1 MKEKNEDNQTNIEK
15 ELFSLIEFAKWE
27 LNNFNLL
34 KKTSKIIK
42 SELILIDKDTLKK
55 WKEKSCYN
63 IFKKQIFN
71 YLFALNKIKNQKEK
85 INQENININKKW
97 NKMLLEK
104 KINLNDIKSLNK
116 IDLSGI
122 YLSLKEKK
130 INAYKNYE
138 IVSSKLYHIFQPF
151 INYKITVEGFYN
163 KGKLI
168 IPLNY
173 KNEMSLRT
181 SIKSDENFLEI
192 IFLNNKNE
200 SEDWICILPNDN
212 SICKQIENF
221 YINETIENLNTNIFN
236 TIEPKDNNKKEL
248 YFSSENG
255 DKIKYRIINKKN
267 VNSSHS
273 KISDNFNME
282 NIINLKQDN
291 HIEKN
296 NGKDLEKLRLILSQ
310 KIKNLQEINQ
320 RINQRNNNILKLQ
333 TNPDKGTDNIN
344 SNNNEYEKKLKEI
357 KNKCLKAENEYKM
370 KQIELTKEK
379 KNLNDKEKI
388 FKNYI
393 NELKLKE
400 EQDNKDLML
409 FENNDDLSKSKKNYE
424 NNYLIKEKKLKNKE
438 ELLNKREKEIKKK
451 ELNLKDKEIMINKEK
466 LELSKKEKEL
476 DEKLEEINEKLIYMK
491 NKNYLMNIKE
501 SDEKEINIEEKE
513 EENDS
518 HKELSEKVND
528 LDEKITL
535 QNQTITKENKIKK
548 INISKNISNNYKTLN
563 SISYKN
569 RSPDIISK
577 KFNKFNKFNL
587 SPENNKL
594 KKNILFQSINNN
606 NESNSINNERRI
618 SNFNFKRAKTLTN
631 ENNNFKFN
639 NNTLSLKI
647 NNNKLKLN
655 PNVKQTETKINKNA
669 MSLGLEETERP
680 NNINPVLQ
688 CLAHIP
694 ELAEGIL
701 ELGYKKKIFKENN
714 NIELTRNFASIVN
727 NIFFPL
733 KYNNDEIIY
742 CPINFVS
749 TFIQTCPLIN
759 EEDVPIYF
767 NTYDMVKF
775 ILETFHEQLNIKK
788 DNINNDIK
796 DEPINISDEKNV
808 LVNFLTKFTN
818 NNNSLISKL
827 FYGLIK
833 SKCIC
838 NGCGNNQFYFDYYSY
853 LYFDLPKIFKYVMD
867 NKILNKKR
875 SILNLYDCFDYQRR
889 EINLNPFTND
899 INTSIL
905 EIFNINSKSGKTFCD
920 NCQNESSCKLYNC
933 LYSSNTI
940 LTIILE
946 RGDDNNYFIEDFK
959 FPEELNLENYVE
971 INKNVKKYYL
981 CGVVSNLGR
990 NNSFGR
996 FIAYCR
1002 MINKG
1007 KWFSYENEKRKL
1019 CYIND
1024 VYKNGIPYMLIY
1036 HKV

>member
-27 LNNFNLL
+27 LNYFSLL

-55 WKEKSCYN
+55 WKEKSGYN
-63 IFKKQIFN
+63 IFKKHIFN
-71 YLFALNKIKNQKEK
+71 YLFALNKIKNKKEK

-267 VNSSHS
+267 VNSCHS

-333 TNPDKGTDNIN
+333 TNPDKEGDNI

-424 NNYLIKEKKLKNKE
+424 NNY
-438 ELLNKREKEIKKK
+438 
-451 ELNLKDKEIMINKEK
+451 
-466 LELSKKEKEL
+466 
-476 DEKLEEINEKLIYMK
+476 
-491 NKNYLMNIKE
+491 
-501 SDEKEINIEEKE
+501 
-513 EENDS
+513 
-518 HKELSEKVND
+518 
-528 LDEKITL
+528 
-535 QNQTITKENKIKK
+535 
-548 INISKNISNNYKTLN
+548 
-563 SISYKN
+563 
-569 RSPDIISK
+569 
-577 KFNKFNKFNL
+577 
-587 SPENNKL
+587 
-594 KKNILFQSINNN
+594 
-606 NESNSINNERRI
+606 
-618 SNFNFKRAKTLTN
+618 
-631 ENNNFKFN
+631 
-639 NNTLSLKI
+639 
-647 NNNKLKLN
+647 
-655 PNVKQTETKINKNA
+655 
-669 MSLGLEETERP
+669 
-680 NNINPVLQ
+680 
-688 CLAHIP
+688 
-694 ELAEGIL
+694 
-701 ELGYKKKIFKENN
+701 
-714 NIELTRNFASIVN
+714 
-727 NIFFPL
+727 
-733 KYNNDEIIY
+733 
-742 CPINFVS
+742 
-749 TFIQTCPLIN
+749 
-759 EEDVPIYF
+759 
-767 NTYDMVKF
+767 
-775 ILETFHEQLNIKK
+775 
-788 DNINNDIK
+788 
-796 DEPINISDEKNV
+796 
-808 LVNFLTKFTN
+808 
-818 NNNSLISKL
+818 
-827 FYGLIK
+827 
-833 SKCIC
+833 
-838 NGCGNNQFYFDYYSY
+838 
-853 LYFDLPKIFKYVMD
+853 
-867 NKILNKKR
+867 
-875 SILNLYDCFDYQRR
+875 
-889 EINLNPFTND
+889 
-899 INTSIL
+899 
-905 EIFNINSKSGKTFCD
+905 
-920 NCQNESSCKLYNC
+920 
-933 LYSSNTI
+933 
-940 LTIILE
+940 
-946 RGDDNNYFIEDFK
+946 
-959 FPEELNLENYVE
+959 
-971 INKNVKKYYL
+971 
-981 CGVVSNLGR
+981 
-990 NNSFGR
+990 
-996 FIAYCR
+996 
-1002 MINKG
+1002 
-1007 KWFSYENEKRKL
+1007 
-1019 CYIND
+1019 
-1024 VYKNGIPYMLIY
+1024 
-1036 HKV
+1036 